1 MAQPLLGRLR
11 EKIPGLQL
19 DVLAPEWVA
28 PVVRRMP
35 EVDEVIAV
43 PFRHRALQLRS
54 RWKVGRELKARG
66 YQQAIVLPN
75 TWKSALVPF
84 FAGIGLRSGYIGE
97 SRYGLL
103 NVTHKASDT
112 SMPRHYAQLSEAPGK
127 PVKEPLPAVR
137 LRAVPHEIESVK
149 RRFGVEGRYAAFCPG
164 AEYGPAKRWPY
175 FRELSEKLGLQTVV
189 LGSANDVE
197 AAQGIT
203 GNNLAGKTT
212 LDEAI
217 NLLAGAAFVVSND
230 SGLMH
235 IAAALGRPQ
244 VALFGSSSP
253 QHTPPLS
260 QAARVLWL
268 QVECS
273 PCFRRVCP
281 LGHFRC
287 MREMGVETV
296 LEEIQNLGA

>member
-1 MAQPLLGRLR
+1 MAQPLLGRLH

-28 PVVRRMP
+28 AVVRRMP
-35 EVDEVIAV
+35 EVDHVIAV
-43 PFRHRALQLRS
+43 PFRHGALQLRS
-54 RWKVGRELKARG
+54 RWKLGRELKTRG

-84 FAGIGLRSGYIGE
+84 FADIPLRSGYVGE

-103 NVTHKASDT
+103 NLLYKKDGAA
-112 SMPRHYAQLSEAPGK
+112 MPVHYARLSEAPDK
-127 PVKEPLPAVR
+127 QVKEPLPAPR
-137 LRAVPHEIESVK
+137 LRAVPHEIEAV
-149 RRFGVEGRYAAFCPG
+149 RHRYDLPGTYAVLCPG

-175 FRELSEKLGLQTVV
+175 FKELSERLELPSVI

-197 AAQGIT
+197 AAQGIA
-203 GNNLAGKTT
+203 GRNLVGRTT
-212 LDEAI
+212 LDEAM
-217 NLLAGAAFVVSND
+217 NVVAGAAFVVSND

-235 IAAALGRPQ
+235 IAAALARPQ

-253 QHTPPLS
+253 AHTPPLS
-260 QAARVLWL
+260 PAARVLWL

-273 PCFRRVCP
+273 PCFQRVCP

-296 LEEIQNLGA
+296 LKEIQNLGA